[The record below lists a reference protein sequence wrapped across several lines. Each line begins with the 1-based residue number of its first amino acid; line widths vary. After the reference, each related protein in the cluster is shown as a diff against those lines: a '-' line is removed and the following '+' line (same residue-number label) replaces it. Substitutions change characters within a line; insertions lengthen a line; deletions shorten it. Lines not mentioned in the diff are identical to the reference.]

1 MKLEG
6 KTLLVTGASRGIG
19 RAVAEMAANEGGR
32 VLLHYARHREG
43 AEALIARLPGEGH
56 AALQSDFAEEG
67 AGEALA
73 QAVLADY
80 GCPDVLANNAG
91 VFVEH
96 PPLETKLEDWRSA
109 WARTMAVNLDAPA
122 ELSYAF
128 GRAMAERGEG
138 RIVNVSSRG
147 AFRGEPDAPAYG
159 ASKAGMNAMG
169 QSLAKALAPGGVLV
183 FTVAPG
189 WVETDMA
196 GEHLAGPGGDEVR
209 AQSPL
214 NRVATPEE
222 IARAVIFLAA
232 EAPAYMTGAI
242 LDVNGASYLRS

>member
-1 MKLEG
+1 MKLEDR
-6 KTLLVTGASRGIG
+6 TILVTGATRGIG
-19 RAVAEMAANEGGR
+19 RAVAEMAAAEGAR

-43 AEALIARLPGEGH
+43 AEALITELPGEGH
-56 AALQSDFAEEG
+56 ASLQADFAREG
-67 AGEALA
+67 AAEALA
-73 QAVLADY
+73 LTVLEEH
-80 GCPDVLANNAG
+80 GCPDVLVNNAG

-96 PPLETKLEDWRSA
+96 PPLDTDPESWRSA
-109 WARTMAVNLDAPA
+109 WMTTLTVNLTAPA
-122 ELSYAF
+122 ILSQLI
-128 GRAMAERGEG
+128 GKAMAERGEG

-169 QSLAKALAPGGVLV
+169 QSLAQAFAPRGVLV

-189 WVETDMA
+189 FVSTDMA
-196 GEHLAGPGGDEVR
+196 ESFLAGPMGDAVR

-222 IARAVIFLAA
+222 IAGAVIYLAA
-232 EAPAYMTGAI
+232 EAPASMTGAI